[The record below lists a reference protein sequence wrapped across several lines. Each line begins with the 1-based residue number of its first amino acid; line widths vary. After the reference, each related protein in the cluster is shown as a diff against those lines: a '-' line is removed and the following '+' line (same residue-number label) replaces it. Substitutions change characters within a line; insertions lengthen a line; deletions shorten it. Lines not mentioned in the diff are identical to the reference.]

1 MTREEAIAL
10 FEKQL
15 TAAQVVLDSGFGSN
29 PGENDFLYRRR
40 KDMAE
45 IALAALRPVSREQV
59 EKVWPGCDF
68 CKIELDDYPYIVAHS
83 DYSSSDTCYEPG
95 YCPVCGKPLTD
106 EAVEM
111 VLERMEALHE
121 ITE

>member
-1 MTREEAIAL
+1 MTREEAIDTL
-10 FEKQL
+10 KNGL
-15 TAAQVVLDSGFGSN
+15 WWD
-29 PGENDFLYRRR
+29 RRR
-40 KDMAE
+40 LDEAID
-45 IALAALRPVSREQV
+45 IAISALRPVSREQV

-111 VLERMEALHE
+111 VMKRMEAPHE

>member
-1 MTREEAIAL
+1 MTREEAIDTL
-10 FEKQL
+10 KNGL
-15 TAAQVVLDSGFGSN
+15 WWD
-29 PGENDFLYRRR
+29 RRR
-40 KDMAE
+40 LDEAID
-45 IALAALRPVSREQV
+45 IAISALRPVSREQV

-95 YCPVCGKPLTD
+95 YCPVRGKPLTD

-111 VLERMEALHE
+111 VLERMEALNND
-121 ITE
+121 